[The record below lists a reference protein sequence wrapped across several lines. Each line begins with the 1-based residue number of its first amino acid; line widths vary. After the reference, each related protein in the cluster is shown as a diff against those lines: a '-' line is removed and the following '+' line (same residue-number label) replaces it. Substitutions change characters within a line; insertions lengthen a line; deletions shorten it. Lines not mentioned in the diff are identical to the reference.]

1 MGSEGVMLS
10 EMSQRKTNTVWYLLY
25 VESTEKQQTTEY
37 NKKKSRLTD
46 KETKLVV
53 TSGEREE
60 ARGKMGVRD

>member
-1 MGSEGVMLS
+1 MGSEGFMLS

-37 NKKKSRLTD
+37 NKKKGRLTD
-46 KETKLVV
+46 KENKLVV

>member
-1 MGSEGVMLS
+1 MWNL
-10 EMSQRKTNTVWYLLY
+10 QKNNKLL
-25 VESTEKQQTTEY
+25 
-37 NKKKSRLTD
+37 NIIKKKSRLTD